1 MIFMDIVVWGAG
13 VWGKRCMSF
22 LPNYGINIVAFIDSD
37 EKKQGSC
44 YLGLPIISLET
55 YKKNYSDMIILI
67 AISEFMI
74 SKEIQ
79 CLLEKNGIVCFSLVD
94 CPPEVYFHHVYERV
108 PFNEYVHEIAG
119 KYIDDFSKKILA
131 VKGWNFF
138 SLLLYN
144 CLENAGAEVY
154 WIVSAIERKKCGELL
169 KKYYFILDDYAD
181 NGINIEY
188 VFCTDSSGYKSNSQ
202 NNYIPFFKFDVERY
216 RNNDLKKFYKM
227 YEGRRCFVVANGPSL
242 QMSDLQCLHEHG
254 ELCFGVNGIYHAF
267 TRTEWRPDFYF
278 AGDPRMFEY
287 FKENILQIDIKYKF
301 LGDYVSDFWK
311 NNLPNNV
318 YRFHTYPIFNRNDIL
333 FSEDISVCT
342 YDAGTVMYSVLQF
355 AVYMGFKE
363 IYIIGADCQLI
374 PGKSEHFDAK
384 YCEIKGMKYRLV
396 TDMIFA
402 GYEAAKK
409 YADAHGIK
417 IYNATRGGALE
428 VFERVEF
435 DSLFNE

>member
-1 MIFMDIVVWGAG
+1 MDIVVWGAG

-22 LPNYGINIVAFIDSD
+22 LPNYGINVVAFIDSD

-55 YKKNYSDMIILI
+55 YKKKYGDMVILI
-67 AISEFMI
+67 AISEFRI
-74 SKEIQ
+74 SKDIQ
-79 CLLEKNGIVCFSLVD
+79 CFLEQNGIVCFSLVD
-94 CPPEVYFHHVYERV
+94 CPPELYWTHVDERV
-108 PFNEYVHEIAG
+108 PFNEYIDEIAG
-119 KYIDDFSKKILA
+119 KYIDDCNNKVLA

-144 CLENAGAEVY
+144 YLETAGAKVY
-154 WIVSAIERKKCGELL
+154 WIVSFNERKKCEEIL
-169 KKYYFILDDYAD
+169 KNYYFISDYSTD

-188 VFCTDSSGYKSNSQ
+188 VFCTDRSDYNSNSQ

-216 RNNDLKKFYKM
+216 RNNDLKKFYNM

-242 QMSDLQCLHEHG
+242 QMDDLQCLHEHE

-267 TRTEWRPDFYF
+267 ARTDWRPDFYF
-278 AGDPRMFEY
+278 ANDPRMFEY
-287 FKENILQIDIKYKF
+287 FKKQILELNVSYKF
-301 LGDYVSDFWK
+301 FGDSDMHFWK
-311 NNLPNNV
+311 KDLPSNV
-318 YRFHTYPIFNRNDIL
+318 YRFHLCAMFYRGSEIP
-333 FSEDISVCT
+333 FSDDVSVCT
-342 YDAGTVMYSVLQF
+342 YDAGTVIHSVLQF

-374 PGKSEHFDAK
+374 PSKPEHFATE
-384 YCEIKGMKYRLV
+384 YCEIKGVKYRLA